1 MEKKH
6 WRAIQAKT
14 ETDIMSIVANTEAAG
29 WSKTAEKIAEHCEAA
44 FEQGKL
50 SLRSQLV
57 ECEKVAEALK
67 SRLDENSNGDLADYD
82 AFDMYEAYKSA
93 HPTEKG

>member
-1 MEKKH
+1 MKATRGRYELPCGCTIETDVEFHDETVFITAERKFYCKKH
-6 WRAIQAKT
+6 
-14 ETDIMSIVANTEAAG
+14 DI
-29 WSKTAEKIAEHCEAA
+29 
-44 FEQGKL
+44 
-50 SLRSQLV
+50 RSQLV

>member
-1 MEKKH
+1 VLRLLREYKDSGGSLEVYKEGKAELKNILF
-6 WRAIQAKT
+6 RAVQ
-14 ETDIMSIVANTEAAG
+14 TEA
-29 WSKTAEKIAEHCEAA
+29 SLAA
-44 FEQGKL
+44 
-50 SLRSQLV
+50 LRSQLV

>member
-1 MEKKH
+1 MDDSEKLNKLADWFNFQDALKGNNGH
-6 WRAIQAKT
+6 EVQDDLRRI
-14 ETDIMSIVANTEAAG
+14 ANEL
-29 WSKTAEKIAEHCEAA
+29 TA
-44 FEQGKL
+44 
-50 SLRSQLV
+50 LRSQLV